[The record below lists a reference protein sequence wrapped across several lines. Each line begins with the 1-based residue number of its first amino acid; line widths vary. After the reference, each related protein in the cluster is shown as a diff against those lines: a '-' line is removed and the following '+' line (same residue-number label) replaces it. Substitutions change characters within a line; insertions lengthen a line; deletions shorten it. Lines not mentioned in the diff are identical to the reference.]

1 MIDAVL
7 SGIGLGV
14 VLVALTWGI
23 YRALRLVEGLA
34 GRLLDWR
41 ERGR

>member
-14 VLVALTWGI
+14 VLVAMTWGI
-23 YRALRLVEGLA
+23 YRALRLFESLVSQ
-34 GRLLDWR
+34 LLDWR
-41 ERGR
+41 EPGR